1 MATLAEL
8 SILLTA
14 KDQASGTFQTVEK
27 NAGGMGS
34 AIGGIAKTVA
44 TVGAIGAVALGG
56 LAVKSVMA
64 ASDMAE
70 AQNKVNVVFGEGA
83 EAINAFASTAA
94 RSVGLSRT
102 EALNATGT
110 FGNMFTQLGI
120 GEAASADMSTQ
131 MVKLAA
137 DFGSFHNA
145 DISDVIAAQTS
156 AFRGEYDAVQRFV
169 PTINAANVEQ
179 KALEM
184 TGKATTKMLTAQEKA
199 LAVQTLLMEGAGKAT
214 GDFANTSTGMANSMR
229 IIKASIS
236 DATVQIGERL
246 LPVVTPMIAAF
257 AQAIPGAIDAAIGVF
272 DRLGQVISPLIAA
285 GQGLFDIF
293 VNRDFTGGIFGLQED
308 SPVIGF
314 LFQFRDAIFSIGGY
328 ITGLI
333 STGFDPL
340 NDALSEM
347 PAFLQP
353 VAMLFG
359 TFASAISEAAE
370 AFSEGGLGGA
380 IQAFI
385 ERIVLMAPF
394 IAESILQLA
403 QSLGDAILNALPGII
418 AAFLEWASAAVE
430 WAADILPPLLT
441 RLLELASGVLAW
453 ALEAGGRFMTFLID
467 TWLPAFL
474 QWAIDMAPVL
484 LELLTNLASQVIAWI
499 GANAPTIATKL
510 IEWAFAFT
518 GWVLFEALPRL
529 IPALFKLLV
538 ALIDWILTD
547 ALPAILS
554 AAFQMGL
561 AIVQGIVDGVGG
573 LFGKLKDKLI
583 EAFKA
588 AFRSVLDFLGISSP
602 SKKFMW
608 VGEQMAAGLAQ
619 GFGSPTFGI
628 GVPALSAAGAGA
640 GFAAMGGPQ
649 VNVYVQ
655 GSVITEQDL
664 IETVRRGLIATA
676 TRNGNAI

>member
-14 KDQASGTFQTVEK
+14 KDQASGTFQAVEK

-44 TVGAIGAVALGG
+44 TVGAVAGVALGG

-120 GEAASADMSTQ
+120 GEEASADMSTQ

-257 AQAIPGAIDAAIGVF
+257 AQAIPGAVDVAISVF
-272 DRLGQVISPLIAA
+272 DRLGQVIAPLIAA

-293 VNRDFTGGIFGLQED
+293 VNRDFTGGLFGLQED
-308 SPVIGF
+308 SGVVTF
-314 LFQFRDAIFSIGGY
+314 LFQVRDA
-328 ITGLI
+328 L
-333 STGFDPL
+333 
-340 NDALSEM
+340 
-347 PAFLQP
+347 
-353 VAMLFG
+353 
-359 TFASAISEAAE
+359 AS
-370 AFSEGGLGGA
+370 LGG
-380 IQAFI
+380 IVSSVVSSFDSLSGI
-385 ERIVLMAPF
+385 EGTI
-394 IAESILQLA
+394 SDLA
-403 QSLGDAILNALPGII
+403 NNITEAVFSALPQIYG
-418 AAFLEWASAAVE
+418 AFLEWAEAGIR
-430 WAADILPPLLT
+430 WAADILPPLMAQ
-441 RLLELASGVLAW
+441 LLEVASGVLAW
-453 ALEAGGRFMTFLID
+453 ALDAGSQFMAFLID
-467 TWLPAFL
+467 FWLPAFL
-474 QWAIDMAPVL
+474 RWAIEMAPVL
-484 LELLTNLASQVIAWI
+484 LELLGGLAIQIINWI
-499 GANAPTIATKL
+499 GANGPTIATKL
-510 IEWAFAFT
+510 IEWAFAFV
-518 GWVLFEALPRL
+518 GWVLTDALPML
-529 IPALFKLLV
+529 IPALFKLLFAIV
-538 ALIDWILTD
+538 DWVLNEAVPALV
-547 ALPAILS
+547 S
-554 AAFQMGL
+554 AAFNMGR
-561 AIVQGIVDGVGG
+561 AIIEGILSGIGGLFDLLLEALWDAIHGAFNRVLDRILGHSPSKLFMKIGESITQGIV
-573 LFGKLKDKLI
+573 
-583 EAFKA
+583 A
-588 AFRSVLDFLGISSP
+588 
-602 SKKFMW
+602 
-608 VGEQMAAGLAQ
+608 
-619 GFGSPTFGI
+619 GI
-628 GVPALSAAGAGA
+628 GKGITVPVALGGIEGAGRSALAGAGA
-640 GFAAMGGPQ
+640 GGASII
-649 VNVYVQ
+649 VNVY
-655 GSVITEQDL
+655 GSVTTEDNLVDALHRALLLRQD
-664 IETVRRGLIATA
+664 
-676 TRNGNAI
+676 RNASLGFR